1 MKTLSEQEAYAAMYA
16 FLERWYRAT
25 GSDDVAALLG
35 SMATLPSGGTADPA
49 LWLDWLDAIE
59 AAKSGSVRTDMT
71 LE

>member
-35 SMATLPSGGTADPA
+35 SMATLPSGGTVDPA
-49 LWLDWLDAIE
+49 LWVDWLDAIE
-59 AAKSGSVRTDMT
+59 AAKSGSERTDMN